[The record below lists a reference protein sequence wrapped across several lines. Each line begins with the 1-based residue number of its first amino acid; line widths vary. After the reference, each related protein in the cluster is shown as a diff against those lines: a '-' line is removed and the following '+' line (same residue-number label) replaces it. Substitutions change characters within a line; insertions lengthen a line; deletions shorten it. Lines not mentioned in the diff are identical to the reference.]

1 MVLRGLALLHA
12 ASSPQLVADV
22 ALLER
27 KAAAQRHDSFN
38 VYTVPVLVVLTFA
51 SLAAQQRGTTAQAYY
66 AHLALSAATF
76 LYTVVDTLYNLVVP
90 HVQPSTQRLAT
101 ILLHHVAAGV
111 LVLHPLQYPEAHGY
125 LTAYAT
131 IVEVNTLFHSLSKKF
146 KAQKA
151 FVHAFHAT
159 WIGLRLGWYPYLL
172 AVVFPRVMQGYSDRV
187 YWQVVG
193 SQAVLVGLNVVWTAE
208 VVYGLL
214 RPKKRKAP

>member
-1 MVLRGLALLHA
+1 M
-12 ASSPQLVADV
+12 QLKMCVKMWIFSHFKWSI
-22 ALLER
+22 E
-27 KAAAQRHDSFN
+27 KN
-38 VYTVPVLVVLTFA
+38 IMPEEK
-51 SLAAQQRGTTAQAYY
+51 
-66 AHLALSAATF
+66 
-76 LYTVVDTLYNLVVP
+76 
-90 HVQPSTQRLAT
+90 
-101 ILLHHVAAGV
+101 
-111 LVLHPLQYPEAHGY
+111 YPEAHGY

-146 KAQKA
+146 KGQTA

-193 SQAVLVGLNVVWTAE
+193 SQAVLVGLNFIWTAE

>member
-1 MVLRGLALLHA
+1 MSISGTSLQVCLYSDIILCSPTGRITANIVLFIIKWIQH
-12 ASSPQLVADV
+12 
-22 ALLER
+22 
-27 KAAAQRHDSFN
+27 K
-38 VYTVPVLVVLTFA
+38 
-51 SLAAQQRGTTAQAYY
+51 
-66 AHLALSAATF
+66 
-76 LYTVVDTLYNLVVP
+76 DTIYNLVAP

-193 SQAVLVGLNVVWTAE
+193 SQAVLVALNLLWTAE

>member
-1 MVLRGLALLHA
+1 M
-12 ASSPQLVADV
+12 
-22 ALLER
+22 
-27 KAAAQRHDSFN
+27 
-38 VYTVPVLVVLTFA
+38 
-51 SLAAQQRGTTAQAYY
+51 
-66 AHLALSAATF
+66 
-76 LYTVVDTLYNLVVP
+76 
-90 HVQPSTQRLAT
+90 QPSTQRLAT

-111 LVLHPLQYPEAHGY
+111 LVLHPLQYPEHHGY

-146 KAQKA
+146 KGQKA

-159 WIGLRLGWYPYLL
+159 WVGLRLGWYPYLL

-193 SQAVLVGLNVVWTAE
+193 SQAVLVGLNLLWTTE

>member
-1 MVLRGLALLHA
+1 MRRWRVVVLL
-12 ASSPQLVADV
+12 
-22 ALLER
+22 
-27 KAAAQRHDSFN
+27 
-38 VYTVPVLVVLTFA
+38 LVVMGCL
-51 SLAAQQRGTTAQAYY
+51 
-66 AHLALSAATF
+66 F
-76 LYTVVDTLYNLVVP
+76 LRFLGIAIMHFWCLEE
-90 HVQPSTQRLAT
+90 

-111 LVLHPLQYPEAHGY
+111 LVLHPLQYPEHHGY

-193 SQAVLVGLNVVWTAE
+193 SQAVLVGLNVLWTVE

-214 RPKKRKAP
+214 RPKKRKP